1 MILWFM
7 IERAKLQIFAENDK
21 VKEDSD
27 YRFLVSLLSFLKVKV
42 KVKVFLYKPEVTL
55 GFPGG

>member
-1 MILWFM
+1 M
-7 IERAKLQIFAENDK
+7 IERAKLQIFSEIDK

-42 KVKVFLYKPEVTL
+42 KVFLYKPEVTL
-55 GFPGG
+55 LGVPGS